1 MSSSEL
7 DQIQRRLD
15 YRFRQEAW
23 LTEALTHASYLN
35 ESRLQSHGDN
45 ERLEFLGDAVLN
57 LAISEYLVEAFPDA
71 AEGELSKLR
80 SSLVS
85 KETLSSVARRLGLG
99 DALRLG
105 RGETIT
111 QGRNKSSIL
120 ADALEAICAAIYLDG
135 GWQPAAGCIKAVFAE
150 ELASCDPSRR
160 GPADCKTDLQELCQQ
175 KFDILPKYRTI
186 AEAGPDHEKTFEVE
200 ILIRGE
206 RYGVG
211 IGRSKKDAEQLA
223 AQEALERL
231 SQTERM

>member
-7 DQIQRRLD
+7 EQIQRRLD
-15 YRFRQEAW
+15 YRFRREAW
-23 LTEALTHASYLN
+23 LTEALTHTSYLN
-35 ESRLQSHGDN
+35 ELPAARHDDN

-80 SSLVS
+80 SRLVS
-85 KETLSSVARRLGLG
+85 KETLSIIARRLGLG

-105 RGETIT
+105 RGEMIT
-111 QGRNKSSIL
+111 QGRDKSSIL

-135 GWQPAAGCIKAVFAE
+135 GWQAASGCIKAVFAE
-150 ELASCDPSRR
+150 ELASCDQTRR
-160 GPADCKTDLQELCQQ
+160 DRADCKTDLQELCQRA
-175 KFDILPKYRTI
+175 FNALPKYRTI
-186 AEAGPDHEKTFEVE
+186 GESGPDHEKTFEIE

-211 IGRSKKDAEQLA
+211 TGRNKKDAEQEA
-223 AQEALERL
+223 AQQALERL
-231 SQTERM
+231 SRPERK